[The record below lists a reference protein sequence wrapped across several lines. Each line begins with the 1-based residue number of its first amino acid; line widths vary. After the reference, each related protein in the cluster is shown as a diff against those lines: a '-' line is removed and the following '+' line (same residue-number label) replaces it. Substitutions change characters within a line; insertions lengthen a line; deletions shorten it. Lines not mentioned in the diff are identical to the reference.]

1 MKLIQFGAGNIG
13 RSFIGQLF
21 SRAGYEV
28 VFVDV
33 MPEVVALLNER
44 RRYRVEVK
52 DDPPGTLWVEN
63 VRAVNGRDR
72 DRVAEE
78 LATAD
83 IAGTAVGPAALPHLF
98 PVIAAGLRL
107 RRERGAGPLDVILCE
122 NLRAAAATVR
132 EGVVKLLPEE
142 FPLDECLGLVE
153 TSIGKMVPI
162 MTAAQRAEDPLAVH
176 AEAYNTLICDA
187 KAFRG
192 PIPSVPGLDPKANM
206 RAYVDRKSFIHN
218 LGHAVTAYVGYVRDP
233 RMVYLWEA
241 VGRPDVREIAAGAM
255 WESARALIREYPE
268 EFTEASQREH
278 IEDLLR
284 RFANRALG
292 DTIFRVGRDVPRKL
306 SPEDRLVGALRLD
319 MRHGVPAPNTLVGI
333 AAAMRFR
340 AADEEG
346 RLHPPDAAFIEEW
359 ISRGPEAIL
368 AGVCGLDPAD
378 PSEAACIREVA
389 AAYERI
395 GAAQSGSSGE

>member
-1 MKLIQFGAGNIG
+1 MKLVQFGAGNIG

-33 MPEVVALLNER
+33 VPEVVALLNER

-52 DDPPGTLWVEN
+52 DERPETIWVEN
-63 VRAVNGRDR
+63 VRAVDGRNVEEV
-72 DRVAEE
+72 VAE

-98 PVIAAGLRL
+98 PVIASALE
-107 RRERGAGPLDVILCE
+107 RRRKLGAGPLDIILCE
-122 NLRAAAATVR
+122 NLRSAAATVR
-132 EGVVKLLPEE
+132 AGVARLLPAD
-142 FPLDECLGLVE
+142 FPLDENLGLVE

-162 MTAAQRAEDPLAVH
+162 MTAAQRAEDPLAVY

-187 KAFRG
+187 LGFRG
-192 PIPSVPGLDPKANM
+192 PIPNVPGLDPKRNM

-218 LGHAVTAYVGYVRDP
+218 LGHAVAAYVGHVRDR

-241 VGRPDVREIAAGAM
+241 IGRPDVQAVTRAAM
-255 WESARALIREYPE
+255 WESARALICEYPDEFNE
-268 EFTEASQREH
+268 ESQGAH
-278 IEDLLR
+278 IEDLIR

-306 SPEDRLVGALRLD
+306 SPEDRLIGALRLD
-319 MRHGVPAPNTLVGI
+319 LRHGVPAPNTLLGI
-333 AAAMRFR
+333 AAAMHFR
-340 AADEEG
+340 AVDEEG
-346 RLHPPDAAFIEEW
+346 RMHPPDAQFVAEW
-359 ISRGPEAIL
+359 VPQGPEAIL
-368 AGVCGLDPAD
+368 VNLCGLNPRVPA
-378 PSEAACIREVA
+378 EAACIREVVA
-389 AAYERI
+389 NFQRL
-395 GAAQSGSSGE
+395 GSEIDA

>member
-1 MKLIQFGAGNIG
+1 MKLVQFGAGNIG
-13 RSFIGQLF
+13 RSFIAQLF

-33 MPEVVALLNER
+33 VPEMVRLLNER

-52 DDPPGTLWVEN
+52 DTPPAALWVEN
-63 VRAVNGRDR
+63 VRAVDGRDAAL
-72 DRVAEE
+72 VAEE

-83 IAGTAVGPAALPHLF
+83 MAGTAVGPNALPHLF

-122 NLRAAAATVR
+122 NLRSAAATVR
-132 EGVVKLLPEE
+132 EGVSRHLPAD
-142 FPLDECLGLVE
+142 FPLDAAFGLVE

-162 MTAAQRAEDPLAVH
+162 MTAAQRAEDPLAVF

-187 KAFRG
+187 RG
-192 PIPSVPGLDPKANM
+192 FLNPIPNVPGLDPKQNM

-218 LGHAVTAYVGYVRDP
+218 LGHAITAYMGHVRDP
-233 RMVYLWEA
+233 RLVYLWEA
-241 VGRPDVREIAAGAM
+241 VERPDVREVAAGAM
-255 WESARALIREYPE
+255 WESAQALIQEYPG
-268 EFTEASQREH
+268 EFSEANQRAH

-292 DTIFRVGRDVPRKL
+292 DTIFRVGRDLPRKL

-319 MRHGVPAPNTLVGI
+319 LSHGVPAPNTLLGI
-333 AAAMRFR
+333 AAAMHFR

-346 RLHPPDAAFIEEW
+346 RLFPADAQFVDEW
-359 ISRGPEAIL
+359 IPRGPEAVL
-368 AGVCGLDPAD
+368 TEVCGLDATRPA
-378 PSEAACIREVA
+378 EAACIREIVA
-389 AAYERI
+389 AYRRLQ
-395 GAAQSGSSGE
+395 GPAA